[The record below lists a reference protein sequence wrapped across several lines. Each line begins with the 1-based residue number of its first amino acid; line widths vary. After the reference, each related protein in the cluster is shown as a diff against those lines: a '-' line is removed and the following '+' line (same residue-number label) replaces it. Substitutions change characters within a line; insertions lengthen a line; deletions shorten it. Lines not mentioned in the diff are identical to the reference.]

1 MNKIELKDVS
11 KSFKER
17 ELFGHV
23 NMVLESGK
31 IYGLVGP
38 NGSGKS
44 VLFKMICGLLPVTSG
59 NIYYNDQ
66 LLHKDFDILPSVGV
80 VIDGSRFYE
89 YLSGYDNLALLASL
103 KNEIH
108 EQEINQALEL
118 VKLKKDK
125 MPVKK
130 YSLGMKQRLSLAQAI
145 MENPE
150 VLLLDEVTNG
160 LDKSGIKMVYDLL
173 NEEKQKGKI
182 IFITSH
188 RQEDIDTLC
197 DEVFEI
203 DAQEVMKHETSS

>member
-66 LLHKDFDILPSVGV
+66 LLHKDCK
-80 VIDGSRFYE
+80 R
-89 YLSGYDNLALLASL
+89 
-103 KNEIH
+103 
-108 EQEINQALEL
+108 Q
-118 VKLKKDK
+118 
-125 MPVKK
+125 
-130 YSLGMKQRLSLAQAI
+130 
-145 MENPE
+145 
-150 VLLLDEVTNG
+150 
-160 LDKSGIKMVYDLL
+160 IK
-173 NEEKQKGKI
+173 
-182 IFITSH
+182 
-188 RQEDIDTLC
+188 
-197 DEVFEI
+197 
-203 DAQEVMKHETSS
+203 

>member
-1 MNKIELKDVS
+1 MAL
-11 KSFKER
+11 
-17 ELFGHV
+17 
-23 NMVLESGK
+23 
-31 IYGLVGP
+31 
-38 NGSGKS
+38 
-44 VLFKMICGLLPVTSG
+44 T
-59 NIYYNDQ
+59 
-66 LLHKDFDILPSVGV
+66 KDFDILPSVGV

>member
-11 KSFKER
+11 KSFKEK

-66 LLHKDFDILPSVGV
+66 LLHKDFDILPSIGV